1 MTSETLSQTHTFCR
15 HALCTIHH
23 LRELTFLEEQY
34 KQAWAKELKGLLREM
49 KAATDTAR
57 ARGHSCL
64 DSAVR
69 AAFSARY
76 QATLLT
82 GLAANPPPIRRPRA
96 GRISVDGSSS
106 SRSATCSNGS
116 SSGRTRSS
124 PSSTI

>member
-15 HALCTIHH
+15 HTLCNIHH

-82 GLAANPPPIRRPRA
+82 GLAANPPPTRR
-96 GRISVDGSSS
+96 RISVDGSSS

-116 SSGRTRSS
+116 SSGRTKSS